1 MGSKPQTLAEFHF
14 DKEKSGEILR
24 RWVDESGYTRN
35 EIAEKVGMSVH
46 TLNNSLYGKV
56 QDLSVDRTFKIAV
69 ATGHSVCEYI
79 RLMLQDENI
88 DFAESIHVLRDVDM
102 TLVKYT
108 EAVSQHTPVPPAD
121 PPSDAMLDRF
131 KRIYDVTIG
140 QLRDQVQQLKDSR
153 EIMRQQYQQQLETM
167 ERQHVVHNTSMET
180 HHAEAM
186 QRADREIER
195 LQKQNA
201 RLRTALIIETSAIGL
216 LFFVDALVGD
226 RGWILRSIL
235 NLGDNGIFS
244 LRG

>member
-1 MGSKPQTLAEFHF
+1 
-14 DKEKSGEILR
+14 
-24 RWVDESGYTRN
+24 
-35 EIAEKVGMSVH
+35 
-46 TLNNSLYGKV
+46 
-56 QDLSVDRTFKIAV
+56 
-69 ATGHSVCEYI
+69 
-79 RLMLQDENI
+79 MLQDENI

-102 TLVKYT
+102 TLVKCT
-108 EAVSQHTPVPPAD
+108 EAVSQHTPVPPAA

-153 EIMRQQYQQQLETM
+153 EIMRQQYLQQLEAM

-216 LFFVDALVGD
+216 LFFIDALVGD

-235 NLGDNGIFS
+235 NIGENGTFS

>member
-1 MGSKPQTLAEFHF
+1 MGNKPQTLAEFHF

-24 RWVDESGYTRN
+24 RWVDDSGYTRN
-35 EIAEKVGMSVH
+35 QIAEKIGMPVH

-69 ATGHSVCEYI
+69 VTGHSVCEYI

-88 DFAESIHVLRDVDM
+88 DFAEDIHVLRDVEM

-108 EAVSQHTPVPPAD
+108 EASGQHTPVPPAE
-121 PPSDAMLDRF
+121 PLSDAMLDRF
-131 KRIYDVTIG
+131 KRVYDVTIG

-167 ERQHVVHNTSMET
+167 ERQHVIHNTAMET

-186 QRADREIER
+186 QRADKEIER
-195 LQKQNA
+195 LQTQNA

-235 NLGDNGIFS
+235 NLGNIGEFS